1 MMIRKRQ
8 EKDKKKTRKR
18 QEKQSIILSILF
30 FIHGVTY
37 ASLVPWIPDLK
48 EKFNLSNYMVGI
60 MVSAIPAGSIIFGL
74 LSKKFINFIGLYW
87 ATNITFLL
95 LVIAISTVAF
105 SSSWYEI
112 TLLLFLFGIFD
123 SWGDTCI
130 NVQALNIQRTYGQ
143 SLINR
148 VHGVGSIGTI
158 WGGFIAVMAIGFGF
172 SMEQFNL
179 ILLMIN
185 LTMLTIYMMLFKKAS
200 ATSYNYL
207 NIKSHKERE
216 KMSLETKLYII
227 SLIILVFTCNIEET
241 ASIWGAIYMKDIYN
255 VSSVISGLPYLA
267 CQICMVIGRIFG
279 DYFTNNWGKILTL
292 KYGILLSISGVALII
307 TINSSFFTI
316 LVFSLIG
323 LGISV
328 VFPLTISFIG
338 QLPNINATSGV
349 TFATWM
355 SRIGLLVFPPLIGV
369 LADFT
374 SLRTAFIAILISC
387 ILIFFLINILS
398 IKSTR
403 LSS

>member
-1 MMIRKRQ
+1 MI
-8 EKDKKKTRKR
+8 RKR

-148 VHGVGSIGTI
+148 VHGAGSIGTI

-185 LTMLTIYMMLFKKAS
+185 LTMFTIYMVLFKKAS

-207 NIKSHKERE
+207 NIKSHKERK
-216 KMSLETKLYII
+216 KMLLETKLYII

-279 DYFTNNWGKILTL
+279 DYFTNNWGKIQTL

-316 LVFSLIG
+316 LGFSLIG

>member
-1 MMIRKRQ
+1 MIRKRQ

>member
-1 MMIRKRQ
+1 MII
-8 EKDKKKTRKR
+8 KKK

-48 EKFNLSNYMVGI
+48 ERFNLSNYMVGI

-74 LSKKFINFIGLYW
+74 LSKKLINFMGLYW

-95 LVIAISTVAF
+95 LIIAISTVAF

-112 TLLLFLFGIFD
+112 TLLLFLFGVFD

-130 NVQALNIQRTYGQ
+130 NVQAINIQRSYGQ

-148 VHGVGSIGTI
+148 LHGVGSIGTI
-158 WGGFIAVMAIGFGF
+158 WGGFVAVVAIGFGF
-172 SMEQFNL
+172 SMGQFNL
-179 ILLMIN
+179 ILFMIN
-185 LTMLTIYMMLFKKAS
+185 LTMFIMYILLFQTTRTVSYIYLHKKP
-200 ATSYNYL
+200 
-207 NIKSHKERE
+207 HRE
-216 KMSLETKLYII
+216 QKIISSETKLYII
-227 SLIILVFTCNIEET
+227 ALIILVFTCSIEEA

-255 VSSVISGLPYLA
+255 ASSIISGVPYLA

-279 DYFTNNWGKILTL
+279 DHFTNNWGEILTL
-292 KYGILLSISGVALII
+292 KYGILLSMFGIVLII
-307 TINSSFFTI
+307 CVNSSYLTI
-316 LVFSLIG
+316 FGFSLIG

-338 QLPNINATSGV
+338 QLPNINATSGI

-355 SRIGLLVFPPLIGV
+355 SRVGLLISPPLIGI
-369 LADFT
+369 LADLT
-374 SLRTAFIAILISC
+374 SLRTAFIAMLISC
-387 ILIFFLINILS
+387 ILIFSLINILA
-398 IKSTR
+398 IKSIR
-403 LSS
+403 PSS